1 MHTAHGMQKLLVA
14 LQVVALAE
22 YRAQLF
28 DYLRS
33 RMSAIAPNLTVSPPE
48 TPLGPPCFCASVAR
62 TLWAPAAAVCHAEG
76 MPATACLLHMRRADV
91 LHTSAPSLQPAC

>member
-1 MHTAHGMQKLLVA
+1 MA

-33 RMSAIAPNLTVSPPE
+33 RMSAIAPNLTVGLIIKHCLAL
-48 TPLGPPCFCASVAR
+48 LGFVSSVAR
-62 TLWAPAAAVCHAEG
+62 TLWSQ
-76 MPATACLLHMRRADV
+76 CL
-91 LHTSAPSLQPAC
+91 

>member
-1 MHTAHGMQKLLVA
+1 MCTHCCFREEAGLACPAFYKLSMA

-33 RMSAIAPNLTVSPPE
+33 RMSAIAPNLTVGLVGKHCLALPAFAS
-48 TPLGPPCFCASVAR
+48 SVAR
-62 TLWAPAAAVCHAEG
+62 
-76 MPATACLLHMRRADV
+76 MPLSQCLRSR
-91 LHTSAPSLQPAC
+91 PC

>member
-1 MHTAHGMQKLLVA
+1 MA

-33 RMSAIAPNLTVSPPE
+33 RMSAIAPNLTVG
-48 TPLGPPCFCASVAR
+48 LAR
-62 TLWAPAAAVCHAEG
+62 KRCPGL
-76 MPATACLLHMRRADV
+76 ACLCISVVPMLE
-91 LHTSAPSLQPAC
+91 SLY